1 MRKILEKVRTTRGK
15 GSSEKNKK
23 KFAAIERDITM
34 NKANQ
39 IDYDKIL
46 RSVSLSI
53 DLPALGVM
61 INKIPEERRR
71 FLDSFIKTFGIIPEG
86 TGPDS

>member
-1 MRKILEKVRTTRGK
+1 MKKILEKVRTTRGK
-15 GSSEKNKK
+15 SNAEKNKK
-23 KFAAIERDITM
+23 KYAAIERDITM

-39 IDYDKIL
+39 IDYDKIM

-61 INKIPEERRR
+61 IIKIPEERRR
-71 FLDSFIKTFGIIPEG
+71 FLDSFIKTFGIVPEG
-86 TGPDS
+86 TGPDN